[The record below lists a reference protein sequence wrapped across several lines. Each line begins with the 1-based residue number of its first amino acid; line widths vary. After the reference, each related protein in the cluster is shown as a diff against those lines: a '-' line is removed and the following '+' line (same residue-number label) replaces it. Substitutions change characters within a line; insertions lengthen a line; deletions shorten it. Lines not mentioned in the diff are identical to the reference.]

1 MSLYLVTAIVI
12 YVYVGP
18 DVPSPALSAAG
29 SSIVRKVIWGIAIP
43 STSAIVLRPR
53 VLKWSPY

>member
-1 MSLYLVTAIVI
+1 LILLQSFDMVLYMVTAIVI

-29 SSIVRKVIWGIAIP
+29 SGVVRKVIWGIAIP
-43 STSAIVLRPR
+43 STSTP
-53 VLKWSPY
+53 